1 MKVILYFIG
10 MRPLGGMRRF
20 DWTPARGILGS
31 IIYLVINFRNFGLG
45 ATRNPSRLLAKQTLV
60 LTPKGR
66 QGPNAPTAI
75 FMTH

>member
-1 MKVILYFIG
+1 MAWD
-10 MRPLGGMRRF
+10 F
-20 DWTPARGILGS
+20 DWPPARGILGR
-31 IIYLVINFRNFGLG
+31 IIYLAINFRNFGLG
-45 ATRNPSRLLAKQTLV
+45 ATSNPSRLLAKQTLKV